1 MDPAPTLPKILT
13 AGAVLGATFLLAG
26 FLRGRVM
33 RLGEG
38 TEANRLRVLNLLGH
52 ALYVGTVLLGALT
65 ALGVLGVNITALVA
79 GLGLTGFAVGFAL
92 RDIISN
98 LLAGMLI
105 ILYSPFR
112 IGDTIKVGA
121 FEGKVV
127 EVNLRYTVV
136 EREGEKILI
145 PNSTMFTN
153 IITVRKG

>member
-1 MDPAPTLPKILT
+1 VPCWALP
-13 AGAVLGATFLLAG
+13 LAG
-26 FLRGRVM
+26 FLRGRILK
-33 RLGEG
+33 LGEG
-38 TEANRLRVLNLLGH
+38 TEVNRLRVLNLLGH
-52 ALYVGTVLLGALT
+52 ILYVGTVLLGVLT

-112 IGDTIKVGA
+112 VGDTIKVGA
-121 FEGKVV
+121 FEGRVV

-136 EREGEKILI
+136 EREGERILI

-153 IITVRKG
+153 IITVRRG